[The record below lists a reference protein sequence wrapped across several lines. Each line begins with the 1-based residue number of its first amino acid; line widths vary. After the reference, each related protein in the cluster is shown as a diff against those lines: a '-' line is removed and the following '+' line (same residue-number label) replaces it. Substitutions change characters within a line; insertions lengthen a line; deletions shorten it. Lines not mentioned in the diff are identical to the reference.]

1 MTTAAED
8 KETPANIPAA
18 RRHVLRIY
26 EHSDLM
32 YWWVVWLWGFICAG
46 LTHLEGTKVDIAGH
60 SVLVDSSPWL
70 GISMIGLI
78 LFVVVFTNVRARGP
92 YSLILLLFLCL
103 AVAIAW
109 MTKGWEEIFAVF
121 PLLRVHANLAFYL
134 TLSVPLFIVWVLV
147 VFVIDRLSYWSFEPG
162 QVGVKNVVGEG
173 AQYYKSLN
181 AQLTRLSDDLFVHRI
196 LGLSFLGMGTGD
208 MELTVSPPGGQRMF
222 TLKNIWRI
230 SKREP
235 EMRDVLS

>member
-1 MTTAAED
+1 MATAAEAQ
-8 KETPANIPAA
+8 ETPTNIGAA
-18 RRHVLRIY
+18 RRQVLRIY

-32 YWWVVWLWGFICAG
+32 YWWVVWLWGFICAA
-46 LTHLEGTKVDIAGH
+46 LTHYADTKVNIAGH
-60 SVLVDSSPWL
+60 DVLVHPSPWL

-78 LFVVVFTNVRARGP
+78 LFVVIFTNVRARGP

-103 AVAIAW
+103 AVTVVW
-109 MTKGWEEIFAVF
+109 MTKGWEEIFKVF

-134 TLSVPLFIVWVLV
+134 TLSVPLFIVWVFV
-147 VFVIDRLSYWSFEPG
+147 VFVVDRLSYWNFEPG

-173 AQYYKSLN
+173 AHYYKSLN

-208 MELTVSPPGGQRMF
+208 MELTVSPPGGQRIF

-235 EMRDVLS
+235 EMRDMLS